1 MSIRVPLYSGVLP
14 SSCYSNFQGLSEDI
28 MSYGYGLIDGAT
40 EYIVSETAPGAD
52 DQGKLWI
59 QVNSNNQ
66 PIRQWIYSGG
76 AWLWP
81 HPISPGSGTDIGMI
95 TLFNGSASAVDT
107 LDGGVAG
114 TATEKSGP
122 FWKIVADMSA
132 KFPMGV
138 GTLEDGTSVAVTN
151 TGGQERVTL
160 TSTQIPDHQH
170 KGKAYYKASGGTAG
184 SDESGLMDN
193 LYHENSGH
201 TTTSSTTSVAAAG
214 VLTSETV
221 GTIGESHPNLPPY
234 YGVYFIT
241 RTIRRFYTAS

>member
-14 SSCYSNFQGLSEDI
+14 SSCYSNFQGLSDDI

-59 QVNSNNQ
+59 QVNSYHQ

-81 HPISPGSGTDIGMI
+81 HPIPPNDNRLQM
-95 TLFNGSASAVDT
+95 FVGSAAEVDT

-114 TATEKSGP
+114 TAGSKSGP
-122 FWKIVADMSA
+122 FWEIYSDMSA

-160 TSTQIPDHQH
+160 TSTQVPDHQH

-201 TTTSSTTSVAAAG
+201 TTNSGTTSVAAAG

-234 YGVYFIT
+234 YGVYFIK
-241 RTIRRFYTAS
+241 RTGRQFYTAS

>member
-14 SSCYSNFQGLSEDI
+14 SSCYSNFQGLNDDI

-59 QVNSNNQ
+59 QVNSSNQ

-81 HPISPGSGTDIGMI
+81 HPIPPNDKRLQM
-95 TLFNGSASAVDT
+95 FYGSAAEVDT

-114 TATEKSGP
+114 TAGAKSGP
-122 FWKIVADMSA
+122 FWEIYSDMSA

-160 TSTQIPDHQH
+160 TSTQVPDHQH

-201 TTTSSTTSVAAAG
+201 TTNSGTTSVAAAG

-234 YGVYFIT
+234 YGVYFIK
-241 RTIRRFYTAS
+241 RTGRQFYTAS

>member
-40 EYIVSETAPGAD
+40 EYIVSQTAPGAD

-59 QVNSNNQ
+59 QVNSSNQ

-81 HPISPGSGTDIGMI
+81 HPISPSTGDSIGMI

-138 GTLEDGTSVAVTN
+138 GTLEDGTVVGVTD

-160 TSTQIPDHQH
+160 TSGQIPDHVH
-170 KGKAYYKASGGTAG
+170 KGKAFYRSEQSSAGTA
-184 SDESGLMDN
+184 DPSGLADSCE
-193 LYHENSGH
+193 HESQGH
-201 TTTSSTTSVAAAG
+201 TASSSQRFSEAG
-214 VLTSETV
+214 VLTTEIDGDS
-221 GTIGESHPNLPPY
+221 GQSHPNLPPY

>member
-1 MSIRVPLYSGVLP
+1 MSIRIPLFSGVLP
-14 SSCYSNFQGLSEDI
+14 SSCYSNFQGLSDDI

-59 QVNSNNQ
+59 QVNSSNQ

-81 HPISPGSGTDIGMI
+81 HPIPPNDNRLQM
-95 TLFNGSASAVDT
+95 FVGSAAEVDT

-114 TATEKSGP
+114 TAGSKSGP
-122 FWKIVADMSA
+122 FWEIYSDMSA

-160 TSTQIPDHQH
+160 TSTQVPDHQH

-201 TTTSSTTSVAAAG
+201 TTTSGTTSVAAAG

-234 YGVYFIT
+234 YGVYFIK
-241 RTIRRFYTAS
+241 RTGRQFYTAS

>member
-1 MSIRVPLYSGVLP
+1 MSIRIPLFSGVLP
-14 SSCYSNFQGLSEDI
+14 SSCYSNFQGLSDDI

-59 QVNSNNQ
+59 QVNSSNQ

-81 HPISPGSGTDIGMI
+81 HPIPPNDNRLQM
-95 TLFNGSASAVDT
+95 FVGSAAEVDT

-114 TATEKSGP
+114 TAGSKSGP
-122 FWKIVADMSA
+122 FWEIYSDMSA

-160 TSTQIPDHQH
+160 TSTQVPDHQH

-201 TTTSSTTSVAAAG
+201 TTNSGTTSVAAAG

-234 YGVYFIT
+234 YGVYFIK
-241 RTIRRFYTAS
+241 RTGRQFYTAS

>member
-1 MSIRVPLYSGVLP
+1 MSIRIPLFSGVLP
-14 SSCYSNFQGLSEDI
+14 SSCYSNFQGLSDDI

-59 QVNSNNQ
+59 QVNSSNQ

-81 HPISPGSGTDIGMI
+81 HPIPPNDKRLQM
-95 TLFNGSASAVDT
+95 FYGSAAEVDT

-114 TATEKSGP
+114 TAGSKSGP
-122 FWKIVADMSA
+122 FWEIYSDMSA

-160 TSTQIPDHQH
+160 TSTQVPDHQH

-201 TTTSSTTSVAAAG
+201 TVTSSATSVAAAG
-214 VLTSETV
+214 VLTTGID
-221 GTIGESHPNLPPY
+221 GTSGESHPNLPPY
-234 YGVYFIT
+234 YGVYFIK
-241 RTIRRFYTAS
+241 RTGRQFYTAS

>member
-40 EYIVSETAPGAD
+40 EYIVSQTAPGAD

-59 QVNSNNQ
+59 QVNSTNQ

-81 HPISPGSGTDIGMI
+81 HPVPPNDQRLQM
-95 TLFNGSASAVDT
+95 FYGSADEVDT

-114 TATEKSGP
+114 SAGEKSGP
-122 FWKIVADMSA
+122 FWEIYDSMAT

-138 GTLEDGTSVAVTN
+138 GTLDDGTSVAVTN

-160 TSTQIPDHQH
+160 TSTQVPDHQH

-234 YGVYFIT
+234 YGVYFIK
-241 RTIRRFYTAS
+241 RTGRQFYTAS

>member
-14 SSCYSNFQGLSEDI
+14 SSCYSNFQGLSDDI

-59 QVNSNNQ
+59 QVNSKNQ

-76 AWLWP
+76 AWIWP
-81 HPISPGSGTDIGMI
+81 HPVPPNDQRLQM
-95 TLFNGSASAVDT
+95 FYGSAAEVDT

-114 TATEKSGP
+114 TAGAKSGP
-122 FWKIVADMSA
+122 FWEIYDSMAT

-138 GTLEDGTSVAVTN
+138 GTLDDGTSVAVTN

-160 TSTQIPDHQH
+160 TSTQVPDHQH

-234 YGVYFIT
+234 YGVYFIK
-241 RTIRRFYTAS
+241 RTGRQFYTAS

>member
-1 MSIRVPLYSGVLP
+1 
-14 SSCYSNFQGLSEDI
+14 

-59 QVNSNNQ
+59 QVNSSNQ

-81 HPISPGSGTDIGMI
+81 HPIPPNDKRLQM
-95 TLFNGSASAVDT
+95 FVGSAAEVDT

-114 TATEKSGP
+114 TAGSKSGP
-122 FWKIVADMSA
+122 FWEIYSDMSA

-160 TSTQIPDHQH
+160 TSTQVPDHQH

-201 TTTSSTTSVAAAG
+201 TTNSGTTSVAAAG

-234 YGVYFIT
+234 YGVYFIK
-241 RTIRRFYTAS
+241 RTGRQFYTAS

>member
-14 SSCYSNFQGLSEDI
+14 SSCYSNFQGLSDDI

-59 QVNSNNQ
+59 QVNSSNQ

-76 AWLWP
+76 AWIWP
-81 HPISPGSGTDIGMI
+81 HPIPPGDNRLQM
-95 TLFNGSASAVDT
+95 FVGSAAEVDT

-114 TATEKSGP
+114 TAGSKSGP
-122 FWKIVADMSA
+122 FWEIYSDMSA

-160 TSTQIPDHQH
+160 TSTQVPDHQH

-201 TTTSSTTSVAAAG
+201 TTTSGTTSVAAAG

-234 YGVYFIT
+234 YGVYFIK
-241 RTIRRFYTAS
+241 RTGRQFYTAS

>member
-1 MSIRVPLYSGVLP
+1 MSIRIPLFSGVLP
-14 SSCYSNFQGLSEDI
+14 SSCYSNFQGLSDDI

-59 QVNSNNQ
+59 QVNSYHQ

-81 HPISPGSGTDIGMI
+81 HPIPPNDNRLQM
-95 TLFNGSASAVDT
+95 FVGSAAEVDT

-114 TATEKSGP
+114 TAGAKSGP
-122 FWKIVADMSA
+122 FWEIYSDMSA

-160 TSTQIPDHQH
+160 TSTQVPDHQH

-201 TTTSSTTSVAAAG
+201 TTNSGTTSVAAAG

-234 YGVYFIT
+234 YGVYFIK
-241 RTIRRFYTAS
+241 RTGRQFYTAS